1 MCWEITVQAPFD
13 QSAVMYYI
21 QAERNFLMGSIF
33 QGKFTVLHMRDDTEY
48 EFLAFENY
56 CKGCK

>member
-1 MCWEITVQAPFD
+1 MCREITVQAPFD
-13 QSAVMYYI
+13 QSAVMYYKQREI
-21 QAERNFLMGSIF
+21 FLMGSIF